1 MKSVRHRTVSLL
13 LTAAFGAGIPLVTA
27 PDALAASGDCASTD
41 VCLFDNENYT
51 GFMFARDAYWDQQV
65 ATWNLSVAGF
75 NDRMSSWINNGPHD
89 ARWFWGANATGGSE
103 CMNSSSRNSYVGW
116 YDNDEASSIQVYTDA
131 GAC

>member
-1 MKSVRHRTVSLL
+1 M
-13 LTAAFGAGIPLVTA
+13 TA

-65 ATWNLSVAGF
+65 T
-75 NDRMSSWINNGPHD
+75 
-89 ARWFWGANATGGSE
+89 TGGSE